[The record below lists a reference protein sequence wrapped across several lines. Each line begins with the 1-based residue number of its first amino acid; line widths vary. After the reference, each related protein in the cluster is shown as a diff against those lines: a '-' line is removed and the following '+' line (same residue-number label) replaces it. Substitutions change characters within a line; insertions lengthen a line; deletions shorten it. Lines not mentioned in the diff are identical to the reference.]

1 MNVFISGGCKNGKS
15 SLAQDLAVALSKDS
29 PRYYV
34 ATMIPFDDEDR
45 ERIKKHIQN
54 REGMGFTT
62 VEQGRDVSACLEKAD
77 PRATFL
83 VDSVTALLLNE
94 LFPDFSAPPDPE
106 GEKRCIE
113 GLLKLAA
120 GAENAVFV
128 SDFIYSDA
136 DKYGEFTELYRS
148 ALARIDGA
156 LARYCDTVIEMCAG
170 TPVYHKGGPI
180 K

>member
-15 SLAQDLAVALSKDS
+15 SLAQELAVRLSGSS

-34 ATMIPFDDEDR
+34 ATMIPYDLEDR
-45 ERIKKHIQN
+45 ERIKRHIQN
-54 REGMGFTT
+54 REGMGFITL
-62 VEQGRDVSACLEKAD
+62 EQGRDVSACLGKAA
-77 PRATFL
+77 PHPTFM

-94 LFPDFSAPPDPE
+94 LFPDFSAPPDKE
-106 GEKRCIE
+106 GEKRCVD

-136 DKYGEFTELYRS
+136 ERFGAFTELYRA

-170 TPVYHKGGPI
+170 IPVYHKGGPI